1 MIDLINSVLQLCF
14 DGIDWAINPLLDP
27 LASIGI
33 SQPVLQSMLVSAA
46 LALSIY
52 ITLYGG
58 MFSLANAGFMAIG
71 AYIGAILTTR
81 YGYTFGVTILIGM
94 VVSGVVALLI
104 GLPVLRL
111 RNIYLAIATIGFG
124 EIVVVFINN
133 FDDILWN
140 LRVNSDA
147 FGSFANSIYDWLD
160 VPIEVS
166 DVGRE
171 RKPRI
176 TFGARGI
183 SNIPKSTQTA
193 HLILFLMIICYVMYR
208 INRSRFGR
216 ALASIRQD
224 EKVAA
229 SQGINVVYYKN
240 AAFFIGALIAG
251 AAGVFDAHRTS
262 TTIANNFGF
271 NQAVNILAYAVLG
284 GISSWIGP
292 LIGGFTL
299 KGLPELL
306 RELQQYSGLIT
317 GIILLTTIVYLPGGI
332 ASLLRRDFWTSDGRF
347 RMAQRIAVAGVVII
361 FIANV
366 LPFLPGS
373 TVEGRTLGFEYL
385 QEKAGAS
392 PLIFLILALIFI
404 GCRYFLLYHE
414 RIWHEDGKFRIPSEE
429 RESLAT
435 AITIIGGLFLLTQL
449 GITSKNLW
457 SLVIGNVLAAI
468 ALFWT
473 LHSPMRDNGGRYS
486 IPLAVIAG
494 IAIISWPILAIL
506 DTDSSVVWTSITLI
520 FISDTFMLYGIGAGI
535 VVGLA
540 TYFSIPKLNYV
551 ALIFPILALFQVVR
565 LTDFMVGYYV
575 LAIGLLI
582 LLTACL
588 IPYPSSQSTTGEA

>member
-1 MIDLINSVLQLCF
+1 MIDLLNSILQLIF
-14 DGIDWAINPLLDP
+14 DAIDWGIEPFLDP

-33 SQPVLQSMLVSAA
+33 SEPVLQSMLISAA

-81 YGYTFGVTILIGM
+81 YDYQFGVTILIGM
-94 VVSGVVALLI
+94 SLAGLIALSI

-140 LRVNSDA
+140 LRTNSDA
-147 FGSFANSIYDWLD
+147 FGSIADGIYDLLN
-160 VPIEVS
+160 VEIEVS
-166 DVGRE
+166 DAGRE

-183 SNIPKSTQTA
+183 SNIPKNTQTA
-193 HLILFLMIICYVMYR
+193 HLIFFLVIICYVMYR

-240 AAFFIGALIAG
+240 AAFLIGALIAG
-251 AAGVFDAHRTS
+251 AAGVFDSHRTS

-284 GISSWIGP
+284 GIGSWIGP
-292 LIGGFTL
+292 LIGGITL

-306 RELQQYSGLIT
+306 RELQEYSGLIT

-332 ASLLRRDFWTSDGRF
+332 SSLLRRDFWTMDGKF
-347 RMAQRIAVAGVVII
+347 RMAQRIGIAGVVII
-361 FIANV
+361 IIANV
-366 LPFLPGS
+366 LPFQGVDS
-373 TVEGRTLGFEYL
+373 VSGRILGNEFL
-385 QEKAGAS
+385 QDQARS
-392 PLIFLILALIFI
+392 MPFLFFFLALALI
-404 GCRYFLLYHE
+404 GSRYYIHYREGIRHQDQRFQIPHNEQGTL
-414 RIWHEDGKFRIPSEE
+414 IWISVV
-429 RESLAT
+429 AV
-435 AITIIGGLFLLTQL
+435 GLFILAEAS
-449 GITSKNLW
+449 IVSKNLW
-457 SLVIGNVLAAI
+457 ALLMGNLLPVIAI
-468 ALFWT
+468 FWL
-473 LHSPMRDNGGRYS
+473 LHQPQREEGGRYS
-486 IPLAVIAG
+486 EPLAIIAG
-494 IAIISWPILAIL
+494 GSAIVWLILVVAGVIDRVMIA
-506 DTDSSVVWTSITLI
+506 
-520 FISDTFMLYGIGAGI
+520 Y
-535 VVGLA
+535 
-540 TYFSIPKLNYV
+540 YFQL
-551 ALIFPILALFQVVR
+551 
-565 LTDFMVGYYV
+565 
-575 LAIGLLI
+575 IGLI
-582 LLTACL
+582 VLTAACL
-588 IPYPSSQSTTGEA
+588 IQYPPSALHDEEG